1 LDAAEESR
9 EGGEAVSIDAVDR
22 VFLRRTYE
30 LAERGR
36 GNTVP
41 NPCVGAV
48 VARADFTLGEG
59 FHHAR
64 GSPHAEVEA
73 LEATR
78 NAGRDARG
86 ATLYVSLEPCSHD
99 GLTPAC
105 TRAIRDAGIARVV
118 IGARDR
124 NPLAAGGAERLRD
137 GGVTVE
143 VADDP
148 AAEAIV
154 EDFASALASARPY
167 LTLKMAVSL
176 DGFVAAQPS
185 STWLS
190 GERARDFVRD
200 LRIAHDAVL
209 VGARTV
215 RIDNPQLTVRPP
227 RARRRPYRRIVAC
240 ASKPVPA
247 EARVFEPVE
256 GYARTLVLAPQLY
269 RERFAPLESVADVI
283 YVGDSDAT
291 RLDIEAAL
299 EALKAREIFS
309 VLCEGGPIL
318 AGALLER
325 RLVDRLHWIVV
336 PQLLANKD
344 AVPAL
349 ARASVAG
356 ALPEFRFDRVER
368 LGDDLLLSAPFARE

>member
-1 LDAAEESR
+1 M
-9 EGGEAVSIDAVDR
+9 
-22 VFLRRTYE
+22 
-30 LAERGR
+30 AERGR

-48 VARADFTLGEG
+48 VARADLTLGEG
-59 FHHAR
+59 FHHAH
-64 GSPHAEVEA
+64 GAQHAEVEA

-78 NAGRDARG
+78 NAGRDARA

-124 NPLAAGGAERLRD
+124 NPVAAGGAERLRD
-137 GGVTVE
+137 GGVTVD

-154 EDFASALASARPY
+154 EDFASALASPRPY
-167 LTLKMAVSL
+167 LTLKMAASL
-176 DGFVAAQPS
+176 DGFVAAQRG

-215 RIDNPQLTVRPP
+215 RIDDPQLTVRPS
-227 RARRRPYRRIVAC
+227 RARPRPYRRIVVC
-240 ASKPVPA
+240 GSKPVPA

-256 GYARTLVLAPQLY
+256 GYARAVVLALKLY

-283 YVGDSDAT
+283 YVGDIDAT

-325 RLVDRLHWIVV
+325 RLVDRLHWIVA

-349 ARASVAG
+349 ARANVAG

-368 LGDDLLLSAPFARE
+368 LGDDFLLSARFARE